1 MASTFSTLSTSST
14 STFSTSGD
22 PLLKIQRL
30 TVPSVWSGLC
40 PNRRCE
46 QKQMLK
52 ITIFDTPDRRRLLL
66 EGKLVAPWAAEL
78 TNECRKAAA
87 ELRGRE
93 LVIELRNVTCISE
106 DGQKV
111 LLELMK
117 EGVKF
122 RSSGVFTKHVMKR
135 LARKIPRKV
144 KGGRGEDPQ
153 T

>member
-1 MASTFSTLSTSST
+1 
-14 STFSTSGD
+14 
-22 PLLKIQRL
+22 
-30 TVPSVWSGLC
+30 
-40 PNRRCE
+40 
-46 QKQMLK
+46 MLK

-78 TNECRKAAA
+78 RNECRKAAA

-106 DGQKV
+106 DGQDV

-122 RSSGVFTKHVMKR
+122 RSSGVFTKHVIKQ
-135 LARKIPRKV
+135 LAGKIRRNVHGPK
-144 KGGRGEDPQ
+144 K
-153 T
+153 

>member
-1 MASTFSTLSTSST
+1 
-14 STFSTSGD
+14 
-22 PLLKIQRL
+22 
-30 TVPSVWSGLC
+30 
-40 PNRRCE
+40 
-46 QKQMLK
+46 MLK
-52 ITIFDTPDRRRLLL
+52 ITIFDTPDRRRLLR

-122 RSSGVFTKHVMKR
+122 RSSGVFTKHVIKQ
-135 LARKIPRKV
+135 LAGKV
-144 KGGRGEDPQ
+144 RRNVQRPKK
-153 T
+153 